1 MLCLRRIQQQIL
13 GRSAKPSCW
22 LLVTFHFTG
31 VTRANKHCSSG
42 HLRPCRSTTISMQ
55 GQGTL
60 ISLHHNKPCKADAD
74 QGQPE
79 DPCCPYGSTQRKH
92 KETGHAL
99 CKLDLWGVQQ
109 RTTNSYWIC
118 LEWSFSIISYWSR
131 RDFDRVDRSWII
143 PSTQIPQGFLKEGTA
158 YWGYSLVG
166 VHFQELLN
174 CTLFLIF
181 FFFNDI
187 SRMNIKTLSWRKAV
201 GVGNIS
207 PAYQSVT
214 KAHAENWRITQH

>member
-1 MLCLRRIQQQIL
+1 MGI
-13 GRSAKPSCW
+13 
-22 LLVTFHFTG
+22 
-31 VTRANKHCSSG
+31 SG
-42 HLRPCRSTTISMQ
+42 PAGAPVSRQ
-55 GQGTL
+55 WQGTL
-60 ISLHHNKPCKADAD
+60 IRLHHNKPCKADAD

-99 CKLDLWGVQQ
+99 CKVDLWGVQQ

-131 RDFDRVDRSWII
+131 WDFDRVDRSWII

-174 CTLFLIF
+174 CTLFLILF

-187 SRMNIKTLSWRKAV
+187 SRTNIKTLSWRKAV

-207 PAYQSVT
+207 LAYQSVT
-214 KAHAENWRITQH
+214 KAHAENRRITQH